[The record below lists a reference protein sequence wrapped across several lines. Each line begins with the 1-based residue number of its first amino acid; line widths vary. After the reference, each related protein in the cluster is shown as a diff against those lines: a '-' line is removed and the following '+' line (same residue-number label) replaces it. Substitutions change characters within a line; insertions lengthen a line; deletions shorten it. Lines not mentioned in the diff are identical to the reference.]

1 MNQYKCTELDW
12 ERAKG
17 ISNRLKRINLIKKLK
32 NKAIEL
38 QDYSSAAWIRQ
49 IEREVNAYFLYEDD
63 EGMAFLFEMIDKRLN
78 ELEDS
83 EFKKYLISES
93 RQYKIDKLL
102 DNKKPS

>member
-12 ERAKG
+12 KRARG
-17 ISNRLKRINLIKKLK
+17 ISNRLKRINLIRRLK

-63 EGMAFLFEMIDKRLN
+63 EGMTFLFEMIDKRIDD
-78 ELEDS
+78 LEDG

-102 DNKKPS
+102 DK